1 MYVFEI
7 RRKDRGLL
15 LNGQEKCL
23 EVRRWNAEGVDVSTF
38 RRVDV
43 ECRCVSVVRRTADG
57 VWKCA
62 NGGGVDV
69 RRCGRNAE
77 GVDVSTFR
85 RVDVE
90 CRCVSVVRRTAD
102 GVWKC
107 ANGGGV
113 DVRRCGRA
121 EVRTCGGAD
130 VNATVFRCFRH
141 TADSGV
147 QVSKIQYGHIGKTK
161 PLTSPIGTTHSLSS
175 HSRVL

>member
-69 RRCGRNAE
+69 RRCGR
-77 GVDVSTFR
+77 
-85 RVDVE
+85 
-90 CRCVSVVRRTAD
+90 
-102 GVWKC
+102 
-107 ANGGGV
+107 
-113 DVRRCGRA
+113 A
-121 EVRTCGGAD
+121 EVRT
-130 VNATVFRCFRH
+130 
-141 TADSGV
+141 
-147 QVSKIQYGHIGKTK
+147 
-161 PLTSPIGTTHSLSS
+161 
-175 HSRVL
+175 